1 MRGEF
6 VDLGGARVYYYA
18 AGSRGAGEPVVFV
31 HGFATSGHLWSD
43 VVSLMPAG
51 RRLIVLDLLGFGRS
65 DPPGTQPLTLHAH
78 AARIVALLDILGVAA
93 ACVVGHGVGGGV
105 AQSLAVHWPERITRL
120 ALIGSIAFG
129 RWPSRDVR
137 LARATLPITRHLPP
151 TWLLSMVRTELE
163 RGYSDPARAT
173 YSIDKYT
180 RPFATPEGRGS
191 LVRHIHALDVRE
203 TAALGAR
210 LGEIA
215 APTAVVWGADD
226 PFLPAS
232 LGRELAAAV
241 PDATLDVVPGVR
253 HFTPE
258 DAPRQVADA
267 LSSLLAR

>member
-6 VDLGGARVYYYA
+6 VDLDGARVYYYA
-18 AGSRGAGEPVVFV
+18 AGSRGAGEPVVFL

-65 DPPGTQPLTLHAH
+65 DPPGTHPLTLQAH
-78 AARIVALLDILGVAA
+78 AARVAALLDILGVAA
-93 ACVVGHGVGGGV
+93 ACIVGHGIGGGV
-105 AQSLAVHWPERITRL
+105 AQALAVHWPARVTRL
-120 ALIGSIAFG
+120 ALIGSIGFG

-151 TWLLSMVRTELE
+151 AWLLSMVRTELE

-180 RPFATPEGRGS
+180 RPFATIDGRAS
-191 LVRHIHALDVRE
+191 LVRHIRALDERE
-203 TAALGAR
+203 TAALAGR

-215 APTAVVWGADD
+215 VPTCVVWGADD

-232 LGRELAAAV
+232 IGRDLAAAV
-241 PDATLDVVPGVR
+241 PGATLDVVPGVR

-267 LSSLLAR
+267 ISSLLTR